1 MPTPHSEPT
10 PARSLAE
17 LNAEI
22 RALVDSG
29 LQSLDARQDYERL
42 LVEWGSAVQ
51 HGAAEA
57 A

>member
-1 MPTPHSEPT
+1 MPRPPAEPT

-22 RALVDSG
+22 RALVDRG
-29 LQSLDARQDYERL
+29 LGSLEARQTYERL

-51 HGAAEA
+51 DGVAEA